1 MLDNFTF
8 HQERRIVSQTAAE
21 MKGIPP
27 MKARKTP
34 EILPQK
40 CRRYLLI
47 FIDIIAVQQIGGYR
61 EIWSF
66 QHRSDWLI

>member
-1 MLDNFTF
+1 MDMLPSTSEGKLSNMLDNFTF

-34 EILPQK
+34 EILPTK
-40 CRRYLLI
+40 MS
-47 FIDIIAVQQIGGYR
+47 
-61 EIWSF
+61 EISIVF
-66 QHRSDWLI
+66 Y